1 MTELS
6 QTNNWQV
13 AVGYCAKIVI
23 AVLFLVLSTNILNGS
38 NFDTLY
44 YKTYDRLL
52 IIMLIIHIVYF
63 LMIYVVSFLK
73 MSVLAKQSLCVLIS
87 FVYWVIASIIAPT
100 LYQIF
105 ENKDW
110 FGEGLVSNRLPILL
124 ILFFIINQMNFARY
138 VLIVFQV
145 KSNHWFLSL
154 LTFLAIMGFGY
165 WAVFFSLASS
175 M

>member
-1 MTELS
+1 MTEIS
-6 QTNNWQV
+6 QTNNWQI
-13 AVGYCAKIVI
+13 AVGYCAKIII
-23 AVLFLVLSTNILNGS
+23 AFLFLVLSTNILNGS

-44 YKTYDRLL
+44 YKTYDNLL

-63 LMIYVVSFLK
+63 LMIYVISFLK
-73 MSVLAKQSLCVLIS
+73 MSVLAKQSLCVLMS
-87 FVYWVIASIIAPT
+87 FMYWVIASFIAPT

-105 ENKDW
+105 ENNSW
-110 FGEGLVSNRLPILL
+110 FGEGLVSNKLPIFLV
-124 ILFFIINQMNFARY
+124 LFFVVNQINFARY

-145 KSNHWFLSL
+145 KPNHWLLSS

-165 WAVFFSLASS
+165 LAVFFSLASS

>member
-13 AVGYCAKIVI
+13 AVGCCAKIVI

-63 LMIYVVSFLK
+63 LMIYVVSFFK

-87 FVYWVIASIIAPT
+87 FVYWVIASIIATT

-105 ENKDW
+105 EKKDW
-110 FGEGLVSNRLPILL
+110 LGEGLVSNKLPI
-124 ILFFIINQMNFARY
+124 FFGIIFCC
-138 VLIVFQV
+138 
-145 KSNHWFLSL
+145 
-154 LTFLAIMGFGY
+154 
-165 WAVFFSLASS
+165 
-175 M
+175 